1 MAVKLRMKRMGNTHR
16 PFYRVVSVDQ
26 RKQRDG
32 LVIEQLGTYDPMTA
46 DETKQAKLDLPRC
59 AYWLSVGAQPSETVA
74 SLLKRAGLNPAPGT
88 PVESQD
94 AATLAPPEP
103 PAAETAPPEPPAAQT
118 EAAAAGDA
126 SSGDEA

>member
-32 LVIEQLGTYDPMTA
+32 LVIEQLGTYDPLVS
-46 DETKQAKLDLPRC
+46 DESKQAKLDLPRC

-74 SLLKRAGLNPAPGT
+74 SLLKRAGLNATPGT
-88 PVESQD
+88 PVEAQD
-94 AATLAPPEP
+94 AAKLAPAEPASASAAPQPEG
-103 PAAETAPPEPPAAQT
+103 
-118 EAAAAGDA
+118 AAAGEAA
-126 SSGDEA
+126 SGGEA